1 MQSDSMNVII
11 RQATSSDI
19 AHWLEM
25 RSQLWPPD
33 ADDDFAAEV
42 RYIIEVP
49 DQTAFVA
56 LVDSNYAGFVEISIR
71 AYADGCKTNNVGY
84 LEGIFV
90 NPEFRRQGIS
100 RLLVAE
106 CIKWFEKQGC
116 TEMASDAEI
125 DNEISIKMHEALG
138 FQSLKPIIQF
148 TRVLKS

>member
-1 MQSDSMNVII
+1 MESDSMNVII
-11 RQATSSDI
+11 KQATSADVT
-19 AHWLEM
+19 HWLEM

-33 ADDDFAAEV
+33 ADDDFTVEV
-42 RYIIEVP
+42 EYILATPE
-49 DQTAFVA
+49 QTAFVA
-56 LVDSNYAGFVEISIR
+56 LIDSIYAGFAEVSIR

-90 NPEFRRQGIS
+90 KPEFRRQGIS